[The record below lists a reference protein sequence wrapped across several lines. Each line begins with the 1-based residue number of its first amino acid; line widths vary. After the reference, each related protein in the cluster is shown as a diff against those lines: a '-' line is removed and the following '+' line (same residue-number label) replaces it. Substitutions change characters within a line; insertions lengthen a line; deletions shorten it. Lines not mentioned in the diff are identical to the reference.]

1 MAESALSP
9 SEVIELKDKGY
20 TNVEIA
26 ARLGTSEASV
36 RRALKRG
43 DYTPHMLEPSFVR
56 QANVLLDRPIE
67 LSTTELGGVAVTADW
82 HHPLT
87 DYKLVNQFIA
97 EARER
102 RIRNT
107 LLVAGDWFNMDA
119 LSAYSPK
126 QKKGA
131 DLVTELAY
139 SQETVGTLLETF
151 QRIVITKG
159 NHDWRLIRAL
169 GWTLEFKDAMRLLF
183 PDLTPKEL
191 GRIEF
196 SNLDHVW
203 VNSPA
208 GRWFIAHPTV
218 YSKRPLTAAIEIS
231 AIRNA
236 HVITGHSHHTAA
248 GFARDGIH
256 VVAEI
261 GGFFDVEKTAYLQDT
276 STFPRWVQGYGFLDK
291 HGHFSLESPAFSYRR

>member
-43 DYTPHMLEPSFVR
+43 DYDPALLEPSFVR
-56 QANVLLDRPIE
+56 QATVLLDQPLR
-67 LSTTELGGVAVTADW
+67 LNSVELGGVAVTADW

-87 DYKLVNQFIA
+87 DYRLVNQFIA

-126 QKKGA
+126 QRKGA
-131 DLVTELAY
+131 DVATELEY
-139 SQETVGTLLETF
+139 SQETMKALLETF
-151 QRIVITKG
+151 QRVVITKG

-183 PDLTPKEL
+183 PDLTPREL

-196 SNLDHVW
+196 SNLDHAW
-203 VNSPA
+203 IDTPNGS
-208 GRWFIAHPTV
+208 WFVAHPTV
-218 YSKRPLTAAIEIS
+218 YSKKPLTAAIELSDIK
-231 AIRNA
+231 RA
-236 HVITGHSHHTAA
+236 HVITGHSHHTAV
-248 GFARDGIH
+248 GFARDGRS

-261 GGFFDVEKTAYLQDT
+261 GGFFDVSKTEYLQNT
-276 STFPRWVQGYGFLDK
+276 TTFPTWTQGYGFIDK
-291 HGHFSLESPAFSYRR
+291 HGHFILESPSFSFRR